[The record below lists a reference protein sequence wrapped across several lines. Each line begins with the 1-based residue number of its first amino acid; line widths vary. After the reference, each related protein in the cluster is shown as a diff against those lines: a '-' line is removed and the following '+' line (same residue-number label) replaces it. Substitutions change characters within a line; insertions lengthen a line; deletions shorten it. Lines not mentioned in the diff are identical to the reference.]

1 MQRARRFVANHA
13 SQLLHEA
20 AEDAYQAATEE
31 VAVLHQGLN
40 GYLNGVAVLLK
51 QLRIGV
57 DADREVTKFLGIA
70 CVVGTEFAACRSPCA
85 QLFIARKESF

>member
-1 MQRARRFVANHA
+1 MSCALYGFSRKSAILKMQRARRFVANQA

-40 GYLNGVAVLLK
+40 GHLDGV
-51 QLRIGV
+51 GV
-57 DADREVTKFLGIA
+57 
-70 CVVGTEFAACRSPCA
+70 
-85 QLFIARKESF
+85 Q